1 MPSVG
6 VYDLVTHLLF
16 RGRYDEIARAI
27 AAEAPDGAT
36 VVDLGSGTARSSC
49 GSARLAPS
57 LELTGVDVD
66 PAMVARAQAKAEH
79 AIPAGG
85 RRPSFVVAD
94 AAALPFPDE
103 SVDLVVS
110 SYAVHHLPDRHAAR
124 AEIIRVLRPGGRA
137 IIWDVV
143 SPHGAPGA
151 DGHAAPAAGHRSGCA
166 GIRAA
171 WRRRARR
178 RRMLL
183 RFGRIP
189 AERYEL
195 RKPVEAGATA

>member
-36 VVDLGSGTARSSC
+36 VVDLGSGTGEVLMRL
-49 GSARLAPS
+49 ARLAPS

-94 AAALPFPDE
+94 AGALPFPDDRWT
-103 SVDLVVS
+103 SWSARMPSTTSPTATPHGPRS
-110 SYAVHHLPDRHAAR
+110 SACSSPVAAR
-124 AEIIRVLRPGGRA
+124 SSGTSSRRTAHPAPMATPRLRR
-137 IIWDVV
+137 
-143 SPHGAPGA
+143 
-151 DGHAAPAAGHRSGCA
+151 AAPAAPGSAPHDA
-166 GIRAA
+166 GALDVV
-171 WRRRARR
+171 
-178 RRMLL
+178 RMLL
-183 RFGRIP
+183 QVQPDPRRALRDPQARRGGRP
-189 AERYEL
+189 A
-195 RKPVEAGATA
+195 